1 MDTKIPVNNPMS
13 FPKKERILISV
24 NEAAQMLNLSKSYL
38 YRETRNRTIPHVRI
52 GSRILFRLSDL
63 NSWIEQQN
71 QPALQE
77 QDCA

>member
-1 MDTKIPVNNPMS
+1 MDTKIPANNPMP

-52 GSRILFRLSDL
+52 GSRILFRVADL
-63 NSWIEQQN
+63 NAWIELQN

>member
-1 MDTKIPVNNPMS
+1 MDTKIPVNNPMP
-13 FPKKERILISV
+13 FPKREQILISV

-52 GSRILFRLSDL
+52 GSRILFRVTDL
-63 NSWIEQQN
+63 NAWIEQQN

>member
-1 MDTKIPVNNPMS
+1 MESKIPVNNPMP
-13 FPKKERILISV
+13 FPRRERILISV
-24 NEAAQMLNLSKSYL
+24 NEAAQMLNLSKSYI

-52 GSRILFRLSDL
+52 GSRILFRVTDL
-63 NSWIEQQN
+63 NAWIEQQN

>member
-1 MDTKIPVNNPMS
+1 MESKIPVNNPMP
-13 FPKKERILISV
+13 FPKRERILISV
-24 NEAAQMLNLSKSYL
+24 NEAAQMLNLSKSYI

-52 GSRILFRLSDL
+52 GSRILFRVTDL
-63 NSWIEQQN
+63 NAWIEQQN

>member
-1 MDTKIPVNNPMS
+1 METKMPMNNPMP

-52 GSRILFRLSDL
+52 GSRILFRVEDL
-63 NSWIEQQN
+63 DAWIELQN

>member
-1 MDTKIPVNNPMS
+1 METKIPVNNPMP
-13 FPKKERILISV
+13 FPKRERILISV

-52 GSRILFRLSDL
+52 GSRILFRVTDL
-63 NSWIEQQN
+63 NAWIDQQN